1 MPEDTEETMEVTNCT
16 CANLRKATRIVT
28 QIYDAALKPTGLRTT
43 QFTLLTTVQKMGELP
58 MNHLAEAL
66 GMERTTLTRN
76 IKPLVNRGLIEIEHE
91 TDRRIR
97 RVRLSE
103 EGDKILKE
111 AHASWEIAQ
120 TTIVQSL
127 GTERWSVL
135 SETLGILVNAVQ
147 KT

>member
-1 MPEDTEETMEVTNCT
+1 MTADTMKVTNCT

-76 IKPLVNRGLIEIEHE
+76 LKPLVSKGFIEIEHE
-91 TDRRIR
+91 SDRRIR

-103 EGDKILKE
+103 EGEKILKE
-111 AHASWEIAQ
+111 AHPSWEIAQ
-120 TTIVQSL
+120 ATIVKSL
-127 GTERWSVL
+127 GTKRWSVL
-135 SETLGILVNAVQ
+135 GESLGILVNAVQ